1 MTQITI
7 VQQIKDLALKF
18 YPEVVKI
25 RRHLH
30 MHPELSFEEY
40 KTSEYICSVLTSAGI
55 PYRSGFVKTGIV
67 GKIEGRNPGSRTIA
81 LRAELDALPI
91 KEETDKAFKSVN
103 EGVMHACGH
112 DAHAS
117 SLLGTAMIL
126 NDLRDSFEG
135 TVLLIFQPGEE
146 KAPGGARLMLE
157 EGALSDPEPELIIA
171 QHVLPS
177 LEAGKL
183 GFKEGIYMA
192 SSDEIYIEIGGK
204 GGHAALPHE
213 TTDIVLVASH
223 IIVALQQIVS
233 RQAEASTP
241 TVLSFGKFIA
251 PGAVNV
257 IPSTVTIEGTFRTMD
272 ESWRK
277 EAHKRMTNIARS
289 IAESM
294 GASCSLRIVPG
305 YPVLNNDPGATRK
318 VRMAAATYLGEENIS
333 DLGIRM
339 TAEDFAFY
347 SLKYPAVLYRLGIK
361 NEDKFSNS
369 QLHTPEFDIDEDAL
383 LTGMGSMA
391 YIACSY
397 LQADDD
403 DQE

>member
-1 MTQITI
+1 MTQKTI
-7 VQQIKDLALKF
+7 IPQIKDLANKF

-30 MHPELSFEEY
+30 MHPELSFKEF
-40 KTSEYICSVLTSAGI
+40 KTSEYICSILDTIGI

-67 GKIEGRNPGSRTIA
+67 ARIEGLNPGSRTIA

-91 KEETDKAFKSVN
+91 KEETDKSFKSVN
-103 EGVMHACGH
+103 DGIMHACGH

-135 TVLLIFQPGEE
+135 TVLLVFQPGEE
-146 KAPGGARLMLE
+146 KAPGGASLMLE

-177 LEAGKL
+177 LETGRL
-183 GFKEGIYMA
+183 GFREGIYMA
-192 SSDEIYIEIGGK
+192 SSDEIYIELSGK

-233 RQAEASTP
+233 RHAEASTP

-257 IPSTVTIEGTFRTMD
+257 IPSTVTIEGTFRTMN
-272 ESWRK
+272 ETWRR
-277 EAHKRMTNIARS
+277 EAHRRMTNIAQS
-289 IAESM
+289 IADSM
-294 GASCSLRIVPG
+294 GASCSIKIVPG
-305 YPVLNNDPGATRK
+305 YPVLNNDPEATRM
-318 VRMAAATYLGEENIS
+318 VRAAAAGYLGEEKIS

-347 SLKYPAVLYRLGIK
+347 SLKYPAVLYRLGVK
-361 NEDKFSNS
+361 NDEKFKNAD
-369 QLHTPEFDIDEDAL
+369 LHTPLFDIDEDAL
-383 LTGMGSMA
+383 VTGMGSMA
-391 YIACSY
+391 SIAWSY
-397 LQADDD
+397 LQPDDSN
-403 DQE
+403 

>member
-1 MTQITI
+1 MTQNTTN
-7 VQQIKDLALKF
+7 QQIKDLALK
-18 YPEVVKI
+18 YYQEVVDI
-25 RRHLH
+25 RRHIH
-30 MHPELSFEEY
+30 KHPELSFEEY
-40 KTSEYICSVLTSAGI
+40 KTSEYICSVLDGAGI
-55 PYRSGFVKTGIV
+55 AYRSGYVKTGIV
-67 GKIEGRNPGSRTIA
+67 ATIEGRNPGSKTIA

-91 KEETDKAFKSVN
+91 KEETDKAFKSIN

-117 SLLGTAMIL
+117 SLLGTGMIL

-135 TVLLIFQPGEE
+135 RVLLIFQPGEE
-146 KAPGGARLMLE
+146 KAPGGASLMLE
-157 EGALSDPEPELIIA
+157 EGALNDPEPDLIIA

-177 LEAGKL
+177 LEAGRL
-183 GFKEGIYMA
+183 GFKEGTYMA
-192 SSDEIYIEIGGK
+192 SSDEIYIEISGK

-213 TTDIVLVASH
+213 TTDIVLIASH

-257 IPSTVTIEGTFRTMD
+257 IPSTVTIDGTFRTMN
-272 ESWRK
+272 EAWRM
-277 EAHKRMTNIARS
+277 EAHSRMRNITTS

-294 GASCSLRIVPG
+294 GASCSLKIVPG
-305 YPVLNNDPGATRK
+305 YPVLNNDPEATRM
-318 VRMAAATYLGEENIS
+318 VREAAADYLGEEKIS

-361 NEDKFSNS
+361 NDKKFTNT
-369 QLHTPEFDIDEDAL
+369 QLHTPAFDIDEDAL

-391 YIACSY
+391 SIACSF
-397 LQADDD
+397 LQTDDKD
-403 DQE
+403 